1 MNVTNDDII
10 IMTYTDH
17 FLYGLK
23 EFLFWSRWLLGLA
36 AILTIADFKFGI
48 DASRYRKEAIRK
60 SRAVKRTMNKVCS
73 YLLWIVVAYSFGE
86 AFGKPFGI
94 DLLPITILLII
105 YGVELE
111 SIFSNYFESKGKK
124 VKVNILRFFNKKTD
138 IIEFEENE
146 NKDGNETN
154 E

>member
-1 MNVTNDDII
+1 MEITGNDTL

-17 FLYGLK
+17 FLFGFK

-36 AILTIADFKFGI
+36 AVLTITDFKFGI
-48 DASRYRKEAIRK
+48 DAACYRKEQIRK

-73 YLLWIVVAYSFGE
+73 YLLWIVVAYTFGE

-94 DLLPITILLII
+94 DLLPVMILLII

-111 SIFSNYFESKGKK
+111 SIFSNYFEARGMK
-124 VKVNILRFFNKKTD
+124 VKVNIFKFFSRRAD
-138 IIEFEENE
+138 IIEIEEKSN
-146 NKDGNETN
+146 GNEDK
-154 E
+154 